1 MQFQDETFDDSFI
14 WNLFFFFQMAYTNT
28 ILHKQSNHFVTVTIL
43 PTIISPHYSTS
54 QDVFHWDTGDES
66 QILSEADMYL
76 SRKHLI
82 SEMCMV
88 SLMVV
93 SLLRTSRSPLF
104 SVLSLTITVKRT
116 PISSYLQHKE
126 NFLSTLIS
134 SWKFY
139 YKITQYCIENVDRV
153 SYLVC
158 KFSRDNDIVSKYPGH
173 VEIPTSRNSWSK
185 PSQTFWKTVVLGSVH
200 IKWCTNL

>member
-1 MQFQDETFDDSFI
+1 
-14 WNLFFFFQMAYTNT
+14 
-28 ILHKQSNHFVTVTIL
+28 
-43 PTIISPHYSTS
+43 
-54 QDVFHWDTGDES
+54 
-66 QILSEADMYL
+66 MYL

-82 SEMCMV
+82 SEMCMF

-93 SLLRTSRSPLF
+93 SRLRTSRRPLF

-126 NFLSTLIS
+126 NILSTLNFIMNILL
-134 SWKFY
+134 KK
-139 YKITQYCIENVDRV
+139 KITLYCLENVDKV

-185 PSQTFWKTVVLGSVH
+185 PSQTFRERWLSKCQSILSGPQ
-200 IKWCTNL
+200 IC